1 MPVLFVLSALLSGTG
16 AYLLVEAAAGRP
28 PGPPVVAAVLAL
40 VVVSFVAWDRY
51 LVGSAEPAFLQAVAT
66 LRQGRSALVIDGGG
80 YGLPFLLG
88 LLALAAPAAA
98 GPLLALAGAL
108 LVVGQVYAKGRLIRA
123 AGQLRPITLALTV
136 SPRRPS

>member
-28 PGPPVVAAVLAL
+28 AGPPVVAAMLAL
-40 VVVSFVAWDRY
+40 VMVGFVAWDRY
-51 LVGSAEPAFLQAVAT
+51 LVRSAEPAFVQAVAM
-66 LRQGRSALVIDGGG
+66 LRQRRSALVIEGGG

-123 AGQLRPITLALTV
+123 AGRLRPITLAVTL